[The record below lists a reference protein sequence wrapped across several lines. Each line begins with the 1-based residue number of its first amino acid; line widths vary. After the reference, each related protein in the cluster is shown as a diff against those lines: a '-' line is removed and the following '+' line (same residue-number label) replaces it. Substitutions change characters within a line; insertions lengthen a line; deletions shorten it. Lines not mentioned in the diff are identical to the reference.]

1 MNRIAQG
8 LTLVLLGAAALT
20 ATIPT
25 DLYLNWVKGAFGPF
39 LIAAGVVM
47 VVLGALVITAEVRGE
62 GQALDEEP
70 AVPEDAAE
78 EHRTVAASVEAHEPH
93 EGGSDRSEL
102 DRAAAEYG
110 GGSGHDHGHD
120 HSRAP
125 RVAWLLLL
133 PVVAVFVIAPPALG
147 SYTVESTGGSSGPPP
162 RDDRASS
169 RFSDNLTD
177 AAPGDVVELDIQQF
191 VLRAWVD
198 ENREMAGREVELTG
212 FAVPVQ
218 DGEGWYL
225 ARLQMACCAADAVVN
240 KILITDHPAPEADTW
255 WQVRGTWVE
264 PEGDLYE
271 VAQHEMETLSVT
283 EVTNPPEP
291 YE

>member
-20 ATIPT
+20 STVPT
-25 DLYLNWVKGAFGPF
+25 KLYLNWVKAGFGPF

-47 VVLGALVITAEVRGE
+47 ILLGVLVIVAELRGE
-62 GQALDEEP
+62 NRALDEED
-70 AVPEDAAE
+70 AVPEGAVAAE
-78 EHRTVAASVEAHEPH
+78 AQADGPV
-93 EGGSDRSEL
+93 RSEL
-102 DRAAAEYG
+102 DHAASEYG
-110 GGSGHDHGHD
+110 NGKNDGHGHD

-125 RVAWLLLL
+125 GVAWLLLL

-147 SYTVESTGGSSGPPP
+147 AYTVESTGGPSAPPP
-162 RDDRASS
+162 RDEGTSS
-169 RFSDNLTD
+169 RFADNLSE
-177 AAPGDVVELDIQQF
+177 AAPGDVVELDVQQF
-191 VLRAWVD
+191 VMRAWIDD
-198 ENREMAGREVELTG
+198 EREMSGREIEMTG
-212 FAVPVQ
+212 FAVPNQ

-255 WQVRGTWVE
+255 WKVRGTWVE
-264 PEGDLYE
+264 PEGDLYD
-271 VAQHEMETLSVT
+271 VSQHEISTSAVE
-283 EVTNPPEP
+283 EVTNPPDP

>member
-20 ATIPT
+20 STVPT
-25 DLYLNWVKGAFGPF
+25 SLYLNWVKAGFGPF

-47 VVLGALVITAEVRGE
+47 VLLGVLVIAAELRGE
-62 GQALDEEP
+62 NQALDEED
-70 AVPEDAAE
+70 AVPEGVAE
-78 EHRTVAASVEAHEPH
+78 ARSADP
-93 EGGSDRSEL
+93 DRSEL
-102 DRAAAEYG
+102 DHAAAEYG
-110 GGSGHDHGHD
+110 HRGGDGHGHD

-125 RVAWLLLL
+125 GVAWLLLL

-162 RDDRASS
+162 RDERGPS
-169 RFSDNLTD
+169 RFTDNLSD
-177 AAPGDVVELDIQQF
+177 AAPGDVVELDVQQF
-191 VLRAWVD
+191 VMRAWID
-198 ENREMAGREVELTG
+198 EEREMSGREIELTG
-212 FAVPVQ
+212 FAVPNQ
-218 DGEGWYL
+218 EGEGWYL

-240 KILITDHPAPEADTW
+240 KVLITDHPAPEADTW
-255 WQVRGTWVE
+255 WTVRGTWVE

-271 VAQHEMETLSVT
+271 VSQHEIATSSVD
-283 EVTNPPEP
+283 EVTNPPDP

>member
-20 ATIPT
+20 STVPT
-25 DLYLNWVKGAFGPF
+25 DLYLNWVKAGFGPF
-39 LIAAGVVM
+39 LIATGVIM
-47 VVLGALVITAEVRGE
+47 VLLGALVIAAEVRGE
-62 GQALDEEP
+62 SEALDEEP
-70 AVPEDAAE
+70 AVAERAIQGEALVIGVPENGSGRSELERAAE
-78 EHRTVAASVEAHEPH
+78 EY
-93 EGGSDRSEL
+93 G
-102 DRAAAEYG
+102 G

-125 RVAWLLLL
+125 GVAWLLLL
-133 PVVAVFVIAPPALG
+133 PVVAVFVVAPPALG

-162 RDDRASS
+162 RDERGAS
-169 RFSDNLTD
+169 RFSDNLSD

-198 ENREMAGREVELTG
+198 EDREMSGREIELTG
-212 FAVPVQ
+212 FAVPNQ

-255 WQVRGTWVE
+255 WKVRGTWVE
-264 PEGDLYE
+264 PDGDLYE
-271 VAQHEMETLSVT
+271 VAQHEMETISVT
-283 EVTNPPEP
+283 EVTNPPDP

>member
-20 ATIPT
+20 STVPT
-25 DLYLNWVKGAFGPF
+25 NLYLNWVKAGFGPF

-47 VVLGALVITAEVRGE
+47 ILLGVLVIVAELRGE
-62 GQALDEEP
+62 NSALDEED
-70 AVPEDAAE
+70 AVPEEGAAAE
-78 EHRTVAASVEAHEPH
+78 ADTGDSE
-93 EGGSDRSEL
+93 RSEL
-102 DRAAAEYG
+102 EHAASEYG
-110 GGSGHDHGHD
+110 HGKDDGHGHD

-162 RDDRASS
+162 RDERGSS
-169 RFSDNLTD
+169 RFSDDLSE

-191 VLRAWVD
+191 VMRAWIDD
-198 ENREMAGREVELTG
+198 EREMSGREIELTG
-212 FAVPVQ
+212 FAVPNQ
-218 DGEGWYL
+218 EGEGWYL

-240 KILITDHPAPEADTW
+240 KVLITDQSAPDADTW
-255 WQVRGTWVE
+255 WTVRGTWVE
-264 PEGDLYE
+264 PEGDLYD
-271 VAQHEMETLSVT
+271 VSQHEIATTSVE
-283 EVTNPPEP
+283 EVTNPPDP